1 MVSYN
6 IKYGT
11 KVVII
16 DDNIKIPPDSIE
28 LKKGDII
35 TIHKLDGMYYNGID
49 EKGNRIYI
57 AAWTE
62 VEPVI

>member
-11 KVVII
+11 KVVIT
-16 DDNIKIPPDSIE
+16 DDNIKTPPDSIE

-35 TIHKLDGMYYNGID
+35 TIHKLDGMYYNGINK
-49 EKGNRIYI
+49 EGNRIYV

-62 VEPVI
+62 FEPVT

>member
-11 KVVII
+11 KVVIT
-16 DDNIKIPPDSIE
+16 DDNIKTPPDSIE

-35 TIHKLDGMYYNGID
+35 TIHKLDGMYYNGINK
-49 EKGNRIYI
+49 EGNRIYI